1 MNGPDKFVDVCREFI
16 DLVNLHVGSYVDACA
31 GFAENKARVERQ
43 VCKIMRAQKSKPNAK
58 DGTVMVFAS
67 FDDPD
72 SPDAIHH
79 RIVAA
84 KEFVENNSEAGSNAQ
99 LHAHS
104 AIVFLY
110 SKWDEV
116 IRPKLAAAKSVST
129 EEISLDIMG
138 DLRLIR
144 NAIIHNDGYL
154 AAAACDKFKLVCSVV
169 TPGKLNL
176 SNDVMHAIFAQV
188 KAGTA
193 KLLCDHLGLPC
204 PQSGP
209 EAIKEIAI
217 QRAPKHHQFDGR

>member
-1 MNGPDKFVDVCREFI
+1 MSGPDQFVDVCREFI
-16 DLVNLHVGSYVDACA
+16 DLVNSHVGSYVDACA
-31 GFAENKARVERQ
+31 GFAGNKARVERQ

-58 DGTVMVFAS
+58 DGTVVVFAS

-84 KEFVENNSEAGSNAQ
+84 KEFIESNSEAGSNAQ

-104 AIVFLY
+104 AIVFLF

-116 IRPKLAAAKSVST
+116 IRPKLAAAKHAKPN
-129 EEISLDIMG
+129 EINSDIMG

-144 NAIIHNDGYL
+144 HAIIHNDGSL
-154 AAAACDKFKLVCSVV
+154 TAAAHGKLKLISSLVM
-169 TPGKLNL
+169 PGKLNL

-204 PQSGP
+204 PDSGP

-217 QRAPKHHQFDGR
+217 QRGPTHHQFNGR